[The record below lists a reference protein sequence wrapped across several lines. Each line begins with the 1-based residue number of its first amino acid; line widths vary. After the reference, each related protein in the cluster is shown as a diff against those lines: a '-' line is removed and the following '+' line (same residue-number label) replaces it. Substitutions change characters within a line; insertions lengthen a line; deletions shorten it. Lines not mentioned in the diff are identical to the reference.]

1 MDFFYASLNQIA
13 NGQMLEKA
21 NLLLLT
27 KEVTDKDQSLKHSP
41 SCDRFGKTEKI
52 SGEQIWKNLGYFGD
66 EKANF
71 NIEKKNF
78 PENALFY
85 VNQGLLLRALR
96 STFARL

>member
-1 MDFFYASLNQIA
+1 M
-13 NGQMLEKA
+13 
-21 NLLLLT
+21 LLLT
-27 KEVTDKDQSLKHSP
+27 KKATDKDRSLKTQLLLATDSQ
-41 SCDRFGKTEKI
+41 KTERI
-52 SGEQIWKNLGYFGD
+52 SGKPIWKKFGYFRD